1 MSPRAPMTKT
11 EAAARR
17 RCVVDLV
24 NAISNLERDDLH
36 HVLTKNNT
44 TREWLENDLKKI
56 NRIVADHHPDEFA
69 EARSRI
75 WETVLLGI
83 LDMAGAELSGS
94 HRKEPG
100 DVRTLEVRPSFGP
113 RLWSRREPP
122 STE

>member
-1 MSPRAPMTKT
+1 MTKT

-17 RCVVDLV
+17 RRVVDLV

-83 LDMAGAELSGS
+83 LIWPEQSCREVTARNQETSARWRCDRRSG
-94 HRKEPG
+94 HVCGRGEN
-100 DVRTLEVRPSFGP
+100 
-113 RLWSRREPP
+113 RLLQNEG
-122 STE
+122 